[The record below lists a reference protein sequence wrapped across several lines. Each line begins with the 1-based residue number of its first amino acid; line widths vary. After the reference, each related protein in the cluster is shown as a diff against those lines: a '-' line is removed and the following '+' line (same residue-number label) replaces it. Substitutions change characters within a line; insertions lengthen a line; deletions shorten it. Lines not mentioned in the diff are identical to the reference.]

1 MRNLS
6 PVTTLEE
13 ESSEESTEKTVSK
26 PSERTNTEQMFQM
39 SSLFGAPR
47 SESSICI
54 LRDEVRAR
62 LRNDPASISISWLIQ
77 PKKLNNERYVFAKYY
92 ESSLFV
98 HSVNDLRLEFSLILR
113 ETRDNTMGYF
123 IQCKNLE
130 KGISLSMH
138 ADFVM
143 KKKDDVNTFRS
154 FHKTKTEYFVFDSVN
169 SCRGIFNFCDM
180 NQIESFVTPNDIPYL
195 ILYVNMTNITCN
207 IAAPLKYYIKT

>member
-1 MRNLS
+1 
-6 PVTTLEE
+6 
-13 ESSEESTEKTVSK
+13 
-26 PSERTNTEQMFQM
+26 M

-47 SESSICI
+47 SESSISI

-62 LRNDPASISISWLIQ
+62 LRNDPACISISWLIQ
-77 PKKLNNERYVFAKYY
+77 PKKMDNERYVFSKYY
-92 ESSLFV
+92 ESSSFL
-98 HSVNDLRLEFSLILR
+98 HSINDLRLEFSLILR

-143 KKKDDVNTFRS
+143 KKKDDANTFRS
-154 FHKTKTEYFVFDSVN
+154 FHKTKTEYFVFDNIS

-180 NQIESFVTPNDIPYL
+180 NQIESFITPNDIPYL

-207 IAAPLKYYIKT
+207 VAAPLEYCIKT